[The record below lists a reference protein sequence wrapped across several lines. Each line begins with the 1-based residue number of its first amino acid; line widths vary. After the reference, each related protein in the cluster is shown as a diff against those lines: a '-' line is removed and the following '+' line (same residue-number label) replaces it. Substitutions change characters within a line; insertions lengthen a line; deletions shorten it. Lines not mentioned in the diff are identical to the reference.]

1 MKLVTPTG
9 IEPMSPPWKGD
20 VLTAWPRGQKI
31 SDENLRLVS
40 YPRLERGTTWLK
52 VKCSTTWANSPNP
65 YCLTRL
71 LLYITLLFLSCQHF
85 FKFFLFFFK
94 KCFII
99 LFLNT
104 LLLLFLES
112 FLLYL
117 SMWILEFVYFL
128 VLKGIL
134 KFLSFFL
141 YHNMQSFHPL

>member
-52 VKCSTTWANSPNP
+52 VKCSTTWANSPNS
-65 YCLTRL
+65 YRLTRL

-85 FKFFLFFFK
+85 FYFFLFFFK
-94 KCFII
+94 KCFYNSIFEYFITSFSRIFSSLSEHVNIRICLFSSSERYSKISVI
-99 LFLNT
+99 L
-104 LLLLFLES
+104 S
-112 FLLYL
+112 L
-117 SMWILEFVYFL
+117 S
-128 VLKGIL
+128 
-134 KFLSFFL
+134 
-141 YHNMQSFHPL
+141 